1 METAEFLRSVGI
13 IFVMFIVPLWLILHY
28 RLAKQRI
35 TNKDT
40 EEALKIAE
48 ESVTK
53 VNELQQNAQQLMKR
67 VKVLESILDDKVPE
81 WRKSR

>member
-1 METAEFLRSVGI
+1 METAAFLRSIGTL
-13 IFVMFIVPLWLILHY
+13 FVIFIVPLWLILHY

-35 TNKDT
+35 ANKDT

-48 ESVTK
+48 ESVNQVK
-53 VNELQQNAQQLMKR
+53 ELQQSAQQLMKR
-67 VKVLESILDDKVPE
+67 VTVLESILDDKVPE

>member
-35 TNKDT
+35 ANKDT